1 MYVVTVDHDICSG
14 CGECSGVCPAQ
25 MFELENSK
33 AVVQNNE
40 CLGCMS
46 CVAVCPKE
54 AITVQEY

>member
-1 MYVVTVDHDICSG
+1 MYVVTVNQDVCSG
-14 CGECSGVCPAQ
+14 CGECTNVCPAQ
-25 MFELENSK
+25 MFALENSK